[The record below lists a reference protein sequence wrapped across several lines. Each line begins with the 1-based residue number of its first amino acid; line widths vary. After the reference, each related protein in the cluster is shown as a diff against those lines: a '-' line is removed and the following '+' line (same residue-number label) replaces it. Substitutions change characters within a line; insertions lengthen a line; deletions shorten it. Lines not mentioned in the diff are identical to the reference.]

1 MYGLFFEVK
10 PKDGHLKNYLS
21 EVDYLNPILS
31 KYPGLKWIDRFSN
44 LSDKDFLLSFQIWDS
59 EESILSWR
67 QDPEHQK
74 AQMKGKK
81 LHFDDYRIRVG
92 KKVVKYESRNFNY
105 FDEEKRK
112 LESKYIVLIN
122 STNELQDTLFTS
134 FKSINREYAF
144 TAIASTLDFESAS
157 KLISNFA
164 TLDAMVDATIYEV
177 LRDYSMYDRDQSPN

>member
-67 QDPEHQK
+67 QDPEHRK

-92 KKVVKYESRNFNY
+92 KKVVKYERKKLSY

-164 TLDAMVDATIYEV
+164 TLDAIVDATIYEV
-177 LRDYSMYDRDQSPN
+177 LRDYSMDDRDQSPN

>member
-31 KYPGLKWIDRFSN
+31 KYPGLMWIDRFLN
-44 LSDKDFLLSFQIWDS
+44 LSDKKFLLSFQIWDS

-74 AQMKGKK
+74 AQIKGKK

-92 KKVVKYESRNFNY
+92 KKVVKYESKNFSY

-112 LESKYIVLIN
+112 LESKNIVLIN
-122 STNELQDTLFTS
+122 STNELQVLS
-134 FKSINREYAF
+134 
-144 TAIASTLDFESAS
+144 
-157 KLISNFA
+157 ISNDTIFLSNGGFA
-164 TLDAMVDATIYEV
+164 KLPTDQVDDSDADSTNEIQSLTLVG
-177 LRDYSMYDRDQSPN
+177 NN

>member
-31 KYPGLKWIDRFSN
+31 KNHGLTWIDRFSN
-44 LSDKDFLLSFQIWDS
+44 LSDKKFLLSFQIWDS

-74 AQMKGKK
+74 AQIKGKK

-92 KKVVKYESRNFNY
+92 KKIVKYEEKKLSY
-105 FDEEKRK
+105 FDKSKRK
-112 LESKYIVLIN
+112 LESKYIVSVN
-122 STNELQDTLFTS
+122 GTKELQNTSFVS

-144 TAIASTLDFESAS
+144 TAMASTLDFESAS

>member
-31 KYPGLKWIDRFSN
+31 KYPGLTWIDRFSN
-44 LSDKDFLLSFQIWDS
+44 LSDKKFLLSFQIWDS

-67 QDPEHQK
+67 QDPEHKK

-92 KKVVKYESRNFNY
+92 KKVVKYERKKLSY
-105 FDEEKRK
+105 YDETKRTF
-112 LESKYIVLIN
+112 ESKYIVLIN
-122 STNELQDTLFTS
+122 STKELQGASFIS
-134 FKSINREYAF
+134 FKSINREDAF
-144 TAIASTLDFESAS
+144 ITMVSTLDFEGAS
-157 KLISNFA
+157 KLISNIG
-164 TLDAMVDATIYEV
+164 TLDATVDATIYEI
-177 LRDYSMYDRDQSPN
+177 LRDYSMCDRDQSPN